1 MTYKIRKALVASL
14 LSMTAFCAYAQKT
27 VTGIVKDA
35 NGEPMIGVTIMVD
48 GKAGAITDMDGN
60 FSIPNATESTQLK
73 VSYIGYKDM
82 TVAVGNQS
90 RLNIVMEEDNQAL
103 DEVVVVGYGTMKKSD
118 LTGSISSVN
127 TEQLNAKGAPSVLE
141 NLQGAVPGVNIT
153 QTSGRAGNSFD
164 IEIRGK
170 SSTNDDLKPLYVVDG
185 VTCDDIDWLN
195 PQDIERVDVLKD
207 ASSTAIYGSRATAG
221 VVIVTTKSGTTV
233 DKKMSKPTISYDG
246 YYGVTHTAR
255 MPEFQDGQAF
265 YNYRF
270 SKFLQYAGGLATAD
284 SGKPV
289 YTINGTSTNFNQ
301 MALAN
306 TETGEYRMKTLLRN
320 GQTVDW
326 PDLVTGNGH
335 QQNHYLSISG
345 SSDRL
350 SYHMGIGY
358 SSEDGIYDG
367 DEQDKFNFK
376 GSLEG
381 QINKYVSAGFSF
393 NLARI
398 NHDYA
403 PDEGVQYAYRMNP
416 FMQPYDAEGNMNQYP
431 GNFQAMGST
440 SGFQFSDQ
448 PNPLIYWDNETRNRQ
463 TWRALGNIFL
473 AVTPLKG
480 LVIKSTF
487 SPNYTYYREG
497 YFRGTLTGEA
507 ENLATKD
514 TQRAFDWTWDNMITY
529 ENTFK
534 EDHRLNLMGLFSL
547 MQTNSESQDLYYNG
561 VLDGTYW
568 WNLNSGTYNAEES
581 GNSFSESS
589 MLSYALRANYTF
601 KDRYM
606 LTATIRWDGSSK
618 FQKDH
623 RWGSFPSAAF
633 AWRLSEEPFM
643 AKTREWL
650 SNAKLRISYGVTGNN
665 SGIGN
670 YDTQVTV
677 AGPIYYPFGNIW
689 NQGYYPSGIVNQ
701 ALQWEKSEELNIGL
715 DFGFFHERI
724 RGSVDWYRKT
734 SKDLLFDVPLP
745 LEAGG
750 VSMTTNVGS
759 VRNEGVEVS
768 LTTENIQT
776 KDWRWTTTFTFAHNK
791 NTVREINGVGGS
803 LTTGDEMGNLF
814 IGQPYNNIYGY
825 EWAGIVSD
833 RDMTVPDTEIA
844 RLKGF
849 TPGETVKEY
858 DYYYECYG
866 WTEGLPIIVD
876 RNGDG
881 TFTDDDKKIY
891 NADPKWT
898 GSFSTTLSYK
908 NWDLSATL
916 YTKQNYYVNSAFLGE
931 YLGWNDRGRMK
942 LDVDYYI
949 PAGTLVDCDGIN
961 PDGTYINPVYQET
974 THYGSYPFP
983 NNAAGNGGVGANN
996 TWLDGANKYVDASYV
1011 KIKNITLGY
1020 TFPKK
1025 WTEKFGCSY
1034 LRLYCTVTNPFV
1046 FTDYKGFDPEW
1057 AGADLDQ
1064 DGPSTVT
1071 WQFGANIKF

>member
-103 DEVVVVGYGTMKKSD
+103 DEIVVVGYGTMKKSD

-170 SSTNDDLKPLYVVDG
+170 SSTNDNLKPLYVVDG
-185 VTCDDIDWLN
+185 VNVDDIDWLN
-195 PQDIERVDVLKD
+195 PQDIERIDVLKD

-221 VVIVTTKSGTTV
+221 VVIVTTKSGAGLSG
-233 DKKMSKPTISYDG
+233 KASKPTISYDG
-246 YYGVTHTAR
+246 YYGITKTAR
-255 MPEFQDGQAF
+255 MPEFMDGQSF
-265 YNYRF
+265 YDYRF
-270 SKFLQYAGGLATAD
+270 MKFLTYAGVSNSSAQ
-284 SGKPV
+284 PV
-289 YTINGTSTNFNQ
+289 YTMDSYAQ
-301 MALAN
+301 MALLN
-306 TETGEYRMKTLLRN
+306 SDTGEYRMKTLMRE
-320 GQTVDW
+320 GRTVDW

-335 QQNHYLSISG
+335 QQNHYISVSG
-345 SSDRL
+345 STERL
-350 SYHMGIGY
+350 SYHMGLGY
-358 SSEDGIYDG
+358 SGEDGIYDG
-367 DEQDKFNFK
+367 DSQDKFNFK
-376 GSLEG
+376 GSLDG

-403 PDEGVQYAYRMNP
+403 SDEGVQYAYRMNP
-416 FMQPYDAEGNMNQYP
+416 FMQPYDADGNLWECP
-431 GNFQAMGST
+431 GNYEAMGS
-440 SGFQFSDQ
+440 SSSYQFSDQ
-448 PNPLIYWDNETRNRQ
+448 RSPLLYMQNETRNRQ
-463 TWRALGNIFL
+463 TWRALGNVYLQIKP
-473 AVTPLKG
+473 VKG
-480 LVIKSTF
+480 LTLKTTF

-497 YFRGTLTGEA
+497 YFKGTLTGDA
-507 ENLATKD
+507 QNTATKE
-514 TQRAFDWTWDNMITY
+514 TERAFDWTWDNMITY
-529 ENTFK
+529 DDYLGKNK
-534 EDHRLNLMGLFSL
+534 EHHLNVMGLFS
-547 MQTNSESQDLYYNG
+547 MMAADTEAQSLYYNG
-561 VLDGTYW
+561 VLDGTLW
-568 WNLNSGTYNAEES
+568 WNLNSGTYNADES
-581 GNSFSESS
+581 GNSYSESS
-589 MLSYALRANYTF
+589 MMSYALRANYTF
-601 KDRYM
+601 KERYM
-606 LTATIRWDGSSK
+606 LTATVRWDGSSK
-618 FQKDH
+618 FTDGN

-643 AKTREWL
+643 EKTRSWL
-650 SNAKLRISYGVTGNN
+650 SNAKLRLSYGVTGNN
-665 SGIGN
+665 RGIGN
-670 YDTQVTV
+670 YDTQLVL
-677 AGPIYYPFGNIW
+677 AGPVYYPFGSTFY
-689 NQGYYPSGIVNQ
+689 QGFYADGVVNSV
-701 ALQWEKSEELNIGL
+701 LQWEKSHEFNVGL
-715 DFGFFHERI
+715 DFGFFNERI
-724 RGSVDWYRKT
+724 RGSVDWYTKT
-734 SKDLLFDVPLP
+734 SKDLLYDVHLP

-750 VSMTTNVGS
+750 VTMTTNVGS

-791 NTVREINGVGGS
+791 NTVREINGEGGNVIS
-803 LTTGDEMGNLF
+803 GEDTGNLF
-814 IGQPYNNIYGY
+814 IGQPFNNIYGY

-833 RDMTVPDTEIA
+833 RDMTVPNTEIA

-849 TPGETVKEY
+849 TPGQTVKEY
-858 DYYYECYG
+858 DYYYQCYG

-881 TFTDDDKKIY
+881 TFNDDDKKIY
-891 NADPKWT
+891 NMDPKWT

-916 YTKQNYYVNSAFLGE
+916 YAKQNYWVSSDFYGE
-931 YLGWNDRGRMK
+931 YLGINDRGRMK
-942 LDVDYYI
+942 LDVDFYI
-949 PAGTLVDCDGIN
+949 PAGTLIDCDGVN
-961 PDGTYINPVYQET
+961 PDGTYINPVYQQA

-983 NNAAGNGGVGANN
+983 NNAAANSG
-996 TWLDGANKYVDASYV
+996 TGSSYWLDGTNKYVDASYV
-1011 KIKNITLGY
+1011 KVKNITLGY
-1020 TFPKK
+1020 TFPKQ
-1025 WTEKFGCSY
+1025 WTEKFGCSF

-1046 FTDYKGFDPEW
+1046 WTKYKGFDPEW